1 MSRVLLG
8 RLGQAALVV
17 VLVVSASFVL
27 IRLAPGDP
35 FAAIYQ
41 SQEVPAPVRAQ
52 LRSSFGFDDALPVQF
67 ARFMGNIA
75 RGEFG
80 WSVTHSSPVGE
91 VIGRALPNTLLLMG
105 TAFLFGLIGGV
116 SIGAWQ
122 GWQPGTTLARVTDRL
137 GLIVLSVPEFVLAL
151 LLMLGPALAW
161 GLFPVAGMRQEF
173 GPGGFAGVLDLV
185 HHLALPAFALSIILM
200 AVIARHQ
207 RAAMLGV
214 RDAEFVRAA
223 RARGVPENRVFTH
236 HALRNALVPVL
247 TLTGVLL
254 PALFGGAV
262 LVEKIFAWP
271 GMGTTT
277 VDAVLSRD
285 YHLVVGCVVV
295 SSVCVVVGTLLAD
308 LAVLWADP
316 RLRETRR

>member
-17 VLVVSASFVL
+17 VLVVCTSFVL

-52 LRSSFGFDDALPVQF
+52 LRSSFGFDDPVPVQF
-67 ARFMGNIA
+67 ARFVGNIA

-80 WSVTHSSPVGE
+80 WSVTLSSPVSE

-105 TAFLFGLIGGV
+105 TAFFFGLLGGAAL
-116 SIGAWQ
+116 GAWQ
-122 GWQPGTTLARVTDRL
+122 GWRPRSTLSRVTDRL
-137 GLIVLSVPEFVLAL
+137 GLLVLSVPEFVLAL

-173 GPGGFAGVLDLV
+173 GPGGFAGFVDLL
-185 HHLALPAFALSIILM
+185 HHLVLPAFALSLILM
-200 AVIARHQ
+200 AVVARHQ

-223 RARGVPENRVFTH
+223 RARGVPENRVFTR

-295 SSVCVVVGTLLAD
+295 SSICVVIGTLLAD
-308 LAVLWADP
+308 LAVLWAEP
-316 RLRETRR
+316 RLRETQR

>member
-17 VLVVSASFVL
+17 VLVVCTSFVL

-52 LRSSFGFDDALPVQF
+52 LRSSFGFDDPVPVQF
-67 ARFMGNIA
+67 ARFVGNIA

-80 WSVTHSSPVGE
+80 WSVTLSSPVSE

-105 TAFLFGLIGGV
+105 TAFFFCLLGGAAL
-116 SIGAWQ
+116 GAWQ
-122 GWQPGTTLARVTDRL
+122 GWRPRSTLSRVTDRL
-137 GLIVLSVPEFVLAL
+137 GLLVLSVPEFVLAL

-173 GPGGFAGVLDLV
+173 GPGGFAGFVDLL
-185 HHLALPAFALSIILM
+185 HHLVLPAFALSLILM
-200 AVIARHQ
+200 AVVARHQ

-223 RARGVPENRVFTH
+223 RARGVPENRVFVR
-236 HALRNALVPVL
+236 HALRNALVPVITVIGL
-247 TLTGVLL
+247 LTGTLL
-254 PALFGGAV
+254 GGAV
-262 LVEKIFAWP
+262 LTETIFSWP
-271 GMGTTT
+271 GIGKWLI
-277 VDAVLSRD
+277 DAIGRRD
-285 YHLVVGCVVV
+285 YPVVQGGILIVATLVIAVN
-295 SSVCVVVGTLLAD
+295 
-308 LAVLWADP
+308 LAVDLLYGLVNP
-316 RLRETRR
+316 RIRHAK